1 MTLFDEPY
9 ILVGV
14 MGGTSN
20 AGLSIAM
27 YLYNHGFN
35 LAHFGYA
42 SAMAYVVSA
51 IIVVA
56 SVLNI
61 RFLGSGRAEQ

>member
-1 MTLFDEPY
+1 
-9 ILVGV
+9 

-27 YLYNHGFN
+27 YLYNQGFT

-42 SAMAYVVSA
+42 SAMAYIVSA

-61 RFLGSGRAEQ
+61 RFLGSGRAE